1 MRPASR
7 RCARYI
13 AADLSFGMLV
23 GLAPPVPDRI
33 NLDATRIPIAGN
45 IIDVV
50 LANHMLYHISE
61 LRRAI
66 EEIYRVLHPPGVL
79 IAATNSE
86 NYMPEL
92 AELQVKV
99 ARRLGIDKREY
110 WQDPLQFAHTFS
122 LESGHLFLESFFQA
136 IERYDLPGAL
146 VFPKSEPVIDYL
158 ASMQERFQVF
168 FPKGIIWDDV
178 VPVIQAELDEH
189 IKRHGEFRVHKRT
202 GVFICRK
209 VS

>member
-1 MRPASR
+1 
-7 RCARYI
+7 
-13 AADLSFGMLV
+13 MLA
-23 GLAPPVPDRI
+23 GLALPLPDRI

-45 IIDVV
+45 SIDVV

-61 LRRAI
+61 LSRAI
-66 EEIYRVLHPPGVL
+66 EEISRVLHPPGVL

-86 NYMPEL
+86 NNMPEL

-99 ARRLGIDKREY
+99 ARRMGIDKHEIR
-110 WQDPLQFAHTFS
+110 QDPPQIVHTFS
-122 LESGHLFLESFFQA
+122 LENGRPFLESFFHT

-146 VFPKSEPVIDYL
+146 VFPESEPIIEYL
-158 ASMQERFQVF
+158 ASMQESFQATY
-168 FPKGIIWDDV
+168 PNGITWDDV
-178 VPVIQAELDEH
+178 VPELQAEIDAH
-189 IKRHGEFRVHKRT
+189 IRRHGEYRVHKQT